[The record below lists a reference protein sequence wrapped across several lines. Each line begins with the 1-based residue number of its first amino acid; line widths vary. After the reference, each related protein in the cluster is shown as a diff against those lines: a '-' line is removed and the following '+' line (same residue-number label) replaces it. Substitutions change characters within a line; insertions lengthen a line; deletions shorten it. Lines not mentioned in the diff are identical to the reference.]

1 MLRIAQWCGL
11 GVNPLFLLADIGG
24 TQNAQPFGVSG
35 HNSVLDSVMDHL
47 HEMAG
52 PVRTAVQVPVLGSPF
67 SFIASWRAHD
77 VACAWGQRLEDRIES
92 FNHIRLR
99 SEEHTSELQS

>member
-1 MLRIAQWCGL
+1 MLGIAQWCGL

-24 TQNAQPFGVSG
+24 TQNAYPFGVSR
-35 HNSVLDSVMDHL
+35 HNSVLASVMYHL

-77 VACAWGQRLEDRIES
+77 VARAWGQRLEDRIES
-92 FNHIRLR
+92 FNHTRLATD
-99 SEEHTSELQS
+99 HHAVT